1 MKDDSQ
7 PQLIAFLA
15 IVLWGATPAATQIA
29 VRAIDAITVGLLRT
43 VLAALI
49 LLPIAF
55 FMKLPKPTDK
65 VGWTALLVSALAGFI
80 GYTLLFTIGVKHT
93 STTHAALILAAAP
106 IFTGLIGFTIDRK
119 FPRWVWWLGALI
131 ALIGEFFLVGYTT
144 KGSFEST
151 TSFEGDLV
159 IFLAVVFASAGYV
172 SGGKLSSRIGTWAA
186 TTWGIS
192 IAGLIQLPILVLPR
206 DSAQIMMNDFN
217 VVSWLSVIYLVV
229 FTSIMGYAAW
239 YWAMGKAGVAR
250 ISPIQFT
257 QPIISLVIAVIVFN
271 EPFTYPI
278 IIALATILLGVII
291 TRMSEAPLSNEKV
304 RVSNC

>member
-7 PQLIAFLA
+7 PQFIAFFA

-43 VLAALI
+43 VLGALI

-206 DSAQIMMNDFN
+206 DSAQIIMNDSN

-271 EPFTYPI
+271 EPFTYSI